1 MLEKIVE
8 WVGGLIIVLVKA
20 FLGPVYATLD
30 TLPVLV
36 FGGNGTEGKGTN
48 LDFLFSGDSLTKVL
62 DTGMPVMFKL
72 VAFCVLISVVITA
85 AKYSATA
92 INPNNRT
99 ALIEYAKDLMI
110 ISICLWHLDYFY
122 TLIFDINSWVI
133 VEFRDALN
141 GVSGGNFD
149 PDKGTK
155 FLQPG
160 FGGAGLTITE
170 LSLKGHE
177 NDYMFIIFGLFIEA
191 GLIVWA
197 NFYYLM
203 RAVSLYVLMLIGPL
217 MVGMWLF
224 PQKKQQTLYWI
235 REFMGAVFIQAIHA
249 ITLWLIISLI
259 GAANSPLLKL
269 MLLAMFIPIGE
280 IVKSFIGLST
290 NASGGIH
297 KAGTMM
303 GMGALASVAGL
314 VKGIRDDH
322 RSAKDKGKEKKD
334 GEQDKKE
341 DADNPKNALGANLG
355 TDIGTTSRAARM
367 LKAGQIGSSIGKAA
381 TGLAGMAAGAGL
393 GPEGMVIGTMVGS
406 KAGGITG
413 AVAGRT
419 AGAVGEGAVALGKHI
434 GSSVKK
440 GADTYSNL
448 NGESYPELTDED
460 IAQDLATKDFESWK
474 ADNSDSA
481 VASRL
486 KQAFPGASDAEIAK
500 KVAKTNSDQ
509 MSHFKNQ
516 RKQDLQNM
524 KKNATPYGNARDLV
538 NAATNAFQKG
548 YEADHKDA
556 FMSQLPENMSAEE
569 KEKKWSGHLN
579 SKVQGFRN
587 HAEQAAIKAG
597 AMPVD
602 TLASQFALGK
612 AVEGVKGETLEGGHQ
627 NMGQV
632 DSLVGASTA
641 AFKKAYDADHKA
653 GFMKQ
658 FSAGVPQQEKEAAWN
673 KHLSQEVQGFKN
685 HAQKAAEQAG
695 IVQQKDGTSYANKEA
710 FASQLSQQ
718 LQSNPNKQGNNLFDK
733 SYVNKDAF
741 ASQLA
746 LGKVGKA
753 VEGVKGET
761 LESGHQNMGQV
772 GALVGAS
779 TAAFKKAY
787 SADHKAGFIKQL
799 PANLPQ
805 QEKEAAWNKHVGHK
819 VQGFENHAQKAAEQ
833 AGIVQQKDG
842 TKFANKEAFAS
853 QLSQQLQNNPNLNAM
868 GVSSTAGI
876 QKAVNGVKTHGLTSG
891 YGSQNAKQVSNVGNL
906 VQASTESFKQG
917 YAGENREN
925 FMKNLSPA
933 MAQPQKEQA
942 WQTHLNQ
949 KGSEFKAVAQQA
961 AVQTGAMPVQAK
973 DTSGKSLH
981 AQSYINKDAF
991 ASQLTKGLQS
1001 HATLGT
1007 VSQQVSSGITSSIQG
1022 VRSHGVAAGGA
1033 FNKAVYAATQTQA
1046 SMASAGN
1053 LSVSEIQR
1061 SYADV
1066 SAGVASIAQSAGK
1079 MSIPTSA
1086 VGRMTQQSTKVGM
1099 SVMEGVKHFMPT
1111 NALEN
1116 VSKAYFNASS
1126 AVQQAGGNS
1135 VQKAISGSAAAVH
1148 TSLGGNAAERHYN
1161 VTKGLSYAAGV
1172 IGGAGAYQAAAR
1184 TVSKYN
1190 PYNKA
1195 VQTEAKEI
1203 QEIQRMVPT
1212 TTDHTGT
1219 QSVAKG
1225 AVRLVTTN
1233 NKSWI
1238 EAKDSSGMTQVVSRY
1253 GSGDSSIRSG
1263 QMVYQDLNIADG
1275 QLTQYRNGM
1284 KASPAYIQDSSGG
1297 KISINRS
1304 INTNPNQLVGNQ
1316 NPRPIQQK
1324 PVISE
1329 PPLTVSHKVDNGH
1342 FYMSDLDQGGYKNVQ
1357 MVVERDR
1364 SYMVA
1369 TTTEGTVSRISPFGK
1384 GDTRLQTNQRIERIC
1399 EVKDSSIKP
1408 KEEILV
1414 THTQDE
1420 VVRAETQLNLSEHD
1434 PQNLI
1439 PFAPNPR
1446 LAQRKRRN
1454 HEHGKYGVTSL

>member
-1 MLEKIVE
+1 MLEKIID
-8 WVGGLIIVLVKA
+8 WVGGLIIHMVK
-20 FLGPVYATLD
+20 TLLAPIYGFMD
-30 TLPVLV
+30 TIPVLV
-36 FGGNGTEGKGTN
+36 FGGDNAN
-48 LDFLFSGDSLTKVL
+48 LDFLYEKNAVTNVL
-62 DTGMPVMFKL
+62 DTGMPVMFKF
-72 VAFCVLISVVITA
+72 VAFCVLVSVVFTA

-110 ISICLWHLDYFY
+110 ISICLWHLDFFY
-122 TLIFDINSWVI
+122 NFVFDLNNWIKL
-133 VEFRDALN
+133 EFKEAIN
-141 GVSGGNFD
+141 GVNNGNFN
-149 PDKGTK
+149 PDHQIPLLKS
-155 FLQPG
+155 
-160 FGGAGLTITE
+160 GLSDYKTITE
-170 LSLKGHE
+170 LSMKGHE

-191 GLIVWA
+191 GLMIWA

-203 RAVSLYVLMLIGPL
+203 RAVTLYVLMLLGPV

-235 REFMGAVFIQAIHA
+235 REFMGAVLIQAIHA
-249 ITLWLIISLI
+249 ITLWLVITLI
-259 GAANSPLLKL
+259 GGAQNPIIKL
-269 MLLAMFIPIGE
+269 VLLAMFIPVGE

-290 NASGGIH
+290 NASAGIH
-297 KAGTMM
+297 RAGTMM

-314 VKGIRDDH
+314 VKGVRDDY
-322 RSAKDKGKEKKD
+322 RNSKIKPDDKGDKEKT
-334 GEQDKKE
+334 KE
-341 DADNPKNALGANLG
+341 DADNPKDALGANLG
-355 TDIGTTSRAARM
+355 TDVGTTSRAARM
-367 LKAGQIGSSIGKAA
+367 LKAGQVGSSLGKAT

-393 GPEGMVIGTMVGS
+393 GPGAMVAGSQVGS
-406 KAGGITG
+406 ALGAAPG
-413 AVAGRT
+413 AVAGRSV
-419 AGAVGEGAVALGKHI
+419 AAVGEGAVALGKHI
-434 GSSVKK
+434 GSSIKK

-474 ADNSDSA
+474 ADNPDSA

-486 KQAFPGASDAEIAK
+486 KQAFPSASDAEIAK

-509 MSHFKNQ
+509 MSRFSNQ

-569 KEKKWSGHLN
+569 KEKHWNDHLN
-579 SKVQGFRN
+579 TKVQGFRN
-587 HAEQAAIKAG
+587 HAEQAATKAG

-602 TLASQFALGK
+602 A
-612 AVEGVKGETLEGGHQ
+612 
-627 NMGQV
+627 
-632 DSLVGASTA
+632 
-641 AFKKAYDADHKA
+641 
-653 GFMKQ
+653 
-658 FSAGVPQQEKEAAWN
+658 
-673 KHLSQEVQGFKN
+673 
-685 HAQKAAEQAG
+685 
-695 IVQQKDGTSYANKEA
+695 KD
-710 FASQLSQQ
+710 
-718 LQSNPNKQGNNLFDK
+718 KQGNNLFDK

-741 ASQLA
+741 ASRLA

-753 VEGVKGET
+753 VEDVKGET

-772 GALVGAS
+772 GSLVGAS

-787 SADHKAGFIKQL
+787 SADHKAGFMKQF
-799 PANLPQ
+799 PADMPQ
-805 QEKEAAWNKHVGHK
+805 QEKEAAWNKHLDQK
-819 VQGFENHAQKAAEQ
+819 VQGFKNYAQQAAES

-842 TKFANKEAFAS
+842 TNYANKEAFAS
-853 QLSQQLQNNPNLNAM
+853 HLSQQLQKNPDLNAM
-868 GVSSTAGI
+868 GVSSVAGI

-891 YGSQNAKQVSNVGNL
+891 TGSQQAKQVSNVGNL

-917 YAGENREN
+917 YAAEQQAS
-925 FMKNLSPA
+925 FMKQLSPT
-933 MAQPQKEQA
+933 MSQPQKEQA
-942 WQTHLNQ
+942 WQSHLNE
-949 KGSEFKAVAQQA
+949 KGNEFKAVAQQA
-961 AVQTGAMPVQAK
+961 AVQAGAMPVQAK

-981 AQSYINKDAF
+981 NQSYINKDDF
-991 ASQLTKGLQS
+991 TSQLTKGLQN
-1001 HATLGT
+1001 HASLGT
-1007 VSQQVSSGITSSIQG
+1007 VSQQVGSGITSAVQG
-1022 VRSHGVAAGGA
+1022 VRSHGVATGGA
-1033 FNKAVYAATQTQA
+1033 INKAVYAATQTQA

-1053 LSVSEIQR
+1053 LSVAEIER
-1061 SYADV
+1061 SYADA
-1066 SAGVASIAQSAGK
+1066 STSVANIAQSAGK

-1086 VGRMTQQSTKVGM
+1086 VGRMTQQSTKIGM
-1099 SVMEGVKHFMPT
+1099 SVMEGTKHLLPT
-1111 NALEN
+1111 NAIEN

-1126 AVQQAGGNS
+1126 AVQQAGGNA
-1135 VQKAISGSAAAVH
+1135 VQRVISGTTAAVN

-1172 IGGAGAYQAAAR
+1172 IGGAGAYQATSR
-1184 TVSKYN
+1184 MVSKYN

-1304 INTNPNQLVGNQ
+1304 INVNPNQLVGNQ
-1316 NPRPIQQK
+1316 NPRPLQQK
-1324 PVISE
+1324 PAVSE
-1329 PPLTVSHKVDNGH
+1329 PPLTVNHKVDNGN

-1369 TTTEGTVSRISPFGK
+1369 TTTDGTVSRISPFGK
-1384 GDTRLQTNQRIERIC
+1384 GDTRLQTNQRIERNC

-1408 KEEILV
+1408 REEILV

-1420 VVRAETQLNLSEHD
+1420 TVRAETHLNLSEHD

>member
-30 TLPVLV
+30 PLPVLV

-133 VEFRDALN
+133 VEFRDAIN

-203 RAVSLYVLMLIGPL
+203 RAVSLYVLMLMGPL

-259 GAANSPLLKL
+259 GEANSPLLKL

-314 VKGIRDDH
+314 VKGVRDDY
-322 RSAKDKGKEKKD
+322 RNSKAKPNDKGNKE
-334 GEQDKKE
+334 ETKE

-393 GPEGMVIGTMVGS
+393 GPEGMAIGTMVGS

-440 GADTYSNL
+440 GTDTYNGL
-448 NGESYPELTDED
+448 NSESYPELTDED

-548 YEADHKDA
+548 YEADHKDT
-556 FMSQLPENMSAEE
+556 FMSQLPEGMTAEE
-569 KEKKWSGHLN
+569 KEQKWSDHLD

-587 HAEQAAIKAG
+587 HAEQAATKAG

-602 TLASQFALGK
+602 A
-612 AVEGVKGETLEGGHQ
+612 
-627 NMGQV
+627 
-632 DSLVGASTA
+632 
-641 AFKKAYDADHKA
+641 
-653 GFMKQ
+653 
-658 FSAGVPQQEKEAAWN
+658 
-673 KHLSQEVQGFKN
+673 
-685 HAQKAAEQAG
+685 
-695 IVQQKDGTSYANKEA
+695 KD
-710 FASQLSQQ
+710 
-718 LQSNPNKQGNNLFDK
+718 KQGNNLFDK

-753 VEGVKGET
+753 VEDVKGET

-787 SADHKAGFIKQL
+787 TADHKAGFMKQL
-799 PANLPQ
+799 PADLPQ

-819 VQGFENHAQKAAEQ
+819 VQGFENHAQRAAEQ

-853 QLSQQLQNNPNLNAM
+853 HLSQQLQNNPNLNAM

-917 YAGENREN
+917 YAGENRAN
-925 FMKNLSPA
+925 FMKNLSPT

-949 KGSEFKAVAQQA
+949 KGNEFKAVAQQA

-1033 FNKAVYAATQTQA
+1033 INKAVYAATQTQV
-1046 SMASAGN
+1046 SMAQAGN
-1053 LSVSEIQR
+1053 LSVREIER
-1061 SYADV
+1061 SYADA

-1086 VGRMTQQSTKVGM
+1086 VGRMTQQSTKIGM

-1454 HEHGKYGVTSL
+1454 DEHGKYGVTSL

>member
-8 WVGGLIIVLVKA
+8 WVGGLIIAIVKA
-20 FLGPVYATLD
+20 FLSPVYATLD
-30 TLPVLV
+30 PLPVLV
-36 FGGNGTEGKGTN
+36 FGGEGTEGKGTN
-48 LDFLFSGDSLTKVL
+48 LDFLFSGNSLTKVL

-72 VAFCVLISVVITA
+72 VAFCVLVSVVITA

-110 ISICLWHLDYFY
+110 ISIFLWHLDYFY
-122 TLIFDINSWVI
+122 TLIFEINSWI
-133 VEFRDALN
+133 IIEFRDAVN
-141 GVSGGNFD
+141 VASGGDFD

-170 LSLKGHE
+170 LGLKGHE

-235 REFMGAVFIQAIHA
+235 REFIGAVFIQAIHA

-259 GAANSPLLKL
+259 GAANSPLIKL
-269 MLLAMFIPIGE
+269 ILLTMFIPIGE

-297 KAGTMM
+297 RAGTMM

-314 VKGIRDDH
+314 VKGVRDDY
-322 RSAKDKGKEKKD
+322 RNSKAKPDDKGDKEKT
-334 GEQDKKE
+334 KE
-341 DADNPKNALGANLG
+341 DADNPKDALGANLG
-355 TDIGTTSRAARM
+355 TDVGTTSRAARM

-393 GPEGMVIGTMVGS
+393 GPGAMVVGS
-406 KAGGITG
+406 ALGSAPG
-413 AVAGRT
+413 AVAGRSV
-419 AGAVGEGAVALGKHI
+419 AAVGEGAVALGKHI

-460 IAQDLATKDFESWK
+460 IAQDLATKDFENWK
-474 ADNSDSA
+474 ADNPDSA

-509 MSHFKNQ
+509 MSRFSNQ

-524 KKNATPYGNARDLV
+524 KKAATPYGNARDLV

-548 YEADHKDA
+548 YEADHKDT
-556 FMSQLPENMSAEE
+556 FMNQLPENMSAEE
-569 KEKKWSGHLN
+569 KEKHWNDHLN
-579 SKVQGFRN
+579 TKVQGFRN
-587 HAEQAAIKAG
+587 HAEQAATKAG

-602 TLASQFALGK
+602 A
-612 AVEGVKGETLEGGHQ
+612 
-627 NMGQV
+627 
-632 DSLVGASTA
+632 
-641 AFKKAYDADHKA
+641 
-653 GFMKQ
+653 
-658 FSAGVPQQEKEAAWN
+658 
-673 KHLSQEVQGFKN
+673 
-685 HAQKAAEQAG
+685 
-695 IVQQKDGTSYANKEA
+695 KD
-710 FASQLSQQ
+710 
-718 LQSNPNKQGNNLFDK
+718 KQGNNLFDK

-741 ASQLA
+741 ASRLA

-753 VEGVKGET
+753 VEDVKGET

-772 GALVGAS
+772 GSLVGAS
-779 TAAFKKAY
+779 TATFKKAY
-787 SADHKAGFIKQL
+787 SADHKAGFMKQF
-799 PANLPQ
+799 PAEMPQ
-805 QEKEAAWNKHVGHK
+805 QEKEAAWNKHLDQK
-819 VQGFENHAQKAAEQ
+819 VQGFQNYAQKAAES
-833 AGIVQQKDG
+833 AGIVERKDG
-842 TKFANKEAFAS
+842 TNYANKEAFAS
-853 QLSQQLQNNPNLNAM
+853 HLSQQLQKNPGLNAM
-868 GVSSTAGI
+868 GVSSAAGI

-891 YGSQNAKQVSNVGNL
+891 TRSQQAKQVSNVGNL

-917 YAGENREN
+917 YAAEQQAS
-925 FMKNLSPA
+925 FMKKLSPT
-933 MAQPQKEQA
+933 MSQPQREQA
-942 WQTHLNQ
+942 WQSHLNE
-949 KGSEFKAVAQQA
+949 KGNEFKAVAQQA
-961 AVQTGAMPVQAK
+961 AVQAGAMPVQAK

-981 AQSYINKDAF
+981 NQSYINKDAF

-1001 HATLGT
+1001 HASLGT
-1007 VSQQVSSGITSSIQG
+1007 VSQQVGSGITSSIQG
-1022 VRSHGVAAGGA
+1022 VRSHGVATGGA
-1033 FNKAVYAATQTQA
+1033 INKAVYAATQTQA
-1046 SMASAGN
+1046 SIARAGG
-1053 LSVSEIQR
+1053 LSVAEIER
-1061 SYADV
+1061 SYADA
-1066 SAGVASIAQSAGK
+1066 STSVANIAQSAGK

-1086 VGRMTQQSTKVGM
+1086 VGRMTQQSTKLGM
-1099 SVMEGVKHFMPT
+1099 SVMEGAKHLMLADRIDT
-1111 NALEN
+1111 
-1116 VSKAYFNASS
+1116 VSNAYFSAAS
-1126 AVQQAGGNS
+1126 AVQQSGGNA
-1135 VQKAISGSAAAVH
+1135 VQRVISGTNAAVN

-1161 VTKGLSYAAGV
+1161 VTKGLSYATGV
-1172 IGGAGAYQAAAR
+1172 IGGAGAYQATAR
-1184 TVSKYN
+1184 MVSKHN
-1190 PYNKA
+1190 PYNSA
-1195 VQTEAKEI
+1195 VRTEAKEI
-1203 QEIQRMVPT
+1203 QEIQQMVPT
-1212 TTDHTGT
+1212 TTDHTGA
-1219 QSVAKG
+1219 QWVVKG

-1238 EAKDSSGMTQVVSRY
+1238 EAKDASGMTQVVSRY

-1263 QMVYQDLNIADG
+1263 QVVYQDLNISDG
-1275 QLTQYRNGM
+1275 QLTQYRNGT

-1297 KISINRS
+1297 KININRS
-1304 INTNPNQLVGNQ
+1304 INVNPNQLVGNQ
-1316 NPRPIQQK
+1316 NQRPLQQK
-1324 PVISE
+1324 PVFNE
-1329 PPLTVSHKVDNGH
+1329 PPLTVNHKVDNGH

-1369 TTTEGTVSRISPFGK
+1369 TTTDGTVSRISPFGK
-1384 GDTRLQTNQRIERIC
+1384 GDTRLQANQRIERAC

-1408 KEEILV
+1408 REETLV

-1420 VVRAETQLNLSEHD
+1420 VVRTETHLNLSEHD

-1446 LAQRKRRN
+1446 LAQRRGRN
-1454 HEHGKYGVTSL
+1454 SQNGKYGVISL

>member
-8 WVGGLIIVLVKA
+8 WVGGLIIAIVKA
-20 FLGPVYATLD
+20 FLSPVYATLD
-30 TLPVLV
+30 PLPVLV
-36 FGGNGTEGKGTN
+36 FGGEGTEGKGTN
-48 LDFLFSGDSLTKVL
+48 LDFLFSGNSLTKVL

-72 VAFCVLISVVITA
+72 VAFCVLVSVVITT

-110 ISICLWHLDYFY
+110 ISIFLWHLDYFY
-122 TLIFDINSWVI
+122 TLIFEINSWI
-133 VEFRDALN
+133 IIEFRDAVN
-141 GVSGGNFD
+141 VASGGDFD

-170 LSLKGHE
+170 LGLKGHE

-235 REFMGAVFIQAIHA
+235 REFIGAVFIQAIHA

-259 GAANSPLLKL
+259 GAANSPLIKL
-269 MLLAMFIPIGE
+269 ILLAMFIPIGE

-297 KAGTMM
+297 RAGTMM

-314 VKGIRDDH
+314 VKGVRDDY
-322 RSAKDKGKEKKD
+322 RNSKAKPDDKGDKEKT
-334 GEQDKKE
+334 KE
-341 DADNPKNALGANLG
+341 DADNPKDALGANLG
-355 TDIGTTSRAARM
+355 TDVGTTSRAARM

-381 TGLAGMAAGAGL
+381 GGLAGMTAGAGL
-393 GPEGMVIGTMVGS
+393 GPEGMAIGTFAGS
-406 KAGGITG
+406 KAGGFTG
-413 AVAGRT
+413 AVTGRS
-419 AGAVGEGAVALGKHI
+419 AAAVGEGAVALGKHI

-448 NGESYPELTDED
+448 NGKSYPELTDED
-460 IAQDLATKDFESWK
+460 IAQDLATKDFENWK
-474 ADNSDSA
+474 ADNPDSA

-509 MSHFKNQ
+509 MSRFSNQ

-524 KKNATPYGNARDLV
+524 KKAATPYGNARDLV
-538 NAATNAFQKG
+538 KAATNAFQKG
-548 YEADHKDA
+548 YEADHKDT

-569 KEKKWSGHLN
+569 KENHWNDHLN
-579 SKVQGFRN
+579 TKVQGFRN
-587 HAEQAAIKAG
+587 HAEQAATKAG

-602 TLASQFALGK
+602 A
-612 AVEGVKGETLEGGHQ
+612 
-627 NMGQV
+627 
-632 DSLVGASTA
+632 
-641 AFKKAYDADHKA
+641 
-653 GFMKQ
+653 
-658 FSAGVPQQEKEAAWN
+658 
-673 KHLSQEVQGFKN
+673 
-685 HAQKAAEQAG
+685 
-695 IVQQKDGTSYANKEA
+695 KD
-710 FASQLSQQ
+710 
-718 LQSNPNKQGNNLFDK
+718 KQGNNLFDK

-741 ASQLA
+741 ASRLA

-753 VEGVKGET
+753 VEDVKGET

-787 SADHKAGFIKQL
+787 SADHKAGFMKQF
-799 PANLPQ
+799 PADMPQ
-805 QEKEAAWNKHVGHK
+805 QEKEAVWNKHLDQK
-819 VQGFENHAQKAAEQ
+819 VQGFKNYAQQAAES

-842 TKFANKEAFAS
+842 TNYTNKEAFAS
-853 QLSQQLQNNPNLNAM
+853 HLSQQLQKDPGLNAM
-868 GVSSTAGI
+868 GISSSAGI

-891 YGSQNAKQVSNVGNL
+891 NGSQQAKQVSNVGNL

-917 YAGENREN
+917 YAAEQQAS
-925 FMKNLSPA
+925 FMKKLSPT
-933 MAQPQKEQA
+933 MSQPQKEQA
-942 WQTHLNQ
+942 WQSHLNE
-949 KGSEFKAVAQQA
+949 KGNEFKAVAQQA
-961 AVQTGAMPVQAK
+961 AVQAGAMPVQAK

-981 AQSYINKDAF
+981 NQSYINKDAF
-991 ASQLTKGLQS
+991 TSQLTKGLQS
-1001 HATLGT
+1001 HASLGK
-1007 VSQQVSSGITSSIQG
+1007 VSQQVGSGITSAIQG
-1022 VRSHGVAAGGA
+1022 VRSHGVETGGA
-1033 FNKAVYAATQTQA
+1033 INKAVYAATQTQA
-1046 SMASAGN
+1046 SIACAGGF
-1053 LSVSEIQR
+1053 SVAEIER
-1061 SYADV
+1061 SYADA
-1066 SAGVASIAQSAGK
+1066 STSVANIAQSAGK

-1086 VGRMTQQSTKVGM
+1086 VGRMTQQSTKLGM
-1099 SVMEGVKHFMPT
+1099 SVMEGAKHLMLADRIDT
-1111 NALEN
+1111 VSNAYL
-1116 VSKAYFNASS
+1116 SAAS
-1126 AVQQAGGNS
+1126 AVQQSGGNA
-1135 VQKAISGSAAAVH
+1135 VQRVISGTTAAVN

-1172 IGGAGAYQAAAR
+1172 IGGAGAYQATAR
-1184 TVSKYN
+1184 MVSKHN
-1190 PYNKA
+1190 PYNSA
-1195 VQTEAKEI
+1195 VRTEAKEI
-1203 QEIQRMVPT
+1203 QEIQQMVPT
-1212 TTDHTGT
+1212 TTDHTGA
-1219 QSVAKG
+1219 QSIVKG

-1238 EAKDSSGMTQVVSRY
+1238 EAKDASGMTQVVSRY

-1263 QMVYQDLNIADG
+1263 QVVYQDLNISDG
-1275 QLTQYRNGM
+1275 QLTQYRNGA

-1297 KISINRS
+1297 KININRS
-1304 INTNPNQLVGNQ
+1304 INVNPNQLVGNQ
-1316 NPRPIQQK
+1316 NQRPLQQK
-1324 PVISE
+1324 PVFNE
-1329 PPLTVSHKVDNGH
+1329 PPLTVNHKVDNGH

-1369 TTTEGTVSRISPFGK
+1369 TTTDGTVSRISPFGK
-1384 GDTRLQTNQRIERIC
+1384 GDTRLQANQRIERVC

-1408 KEEILV
+1408 REEILV

-1420 VVRAETQLNLSEHD
+1420 VVRTETHLNLSEHD

-1446 LAQRKRRN
+1446 LAQRRGRN
-1454 HEHGKYGVTSL
+1454 SQNGKYGVISL

>member
-8 WVGGLIIVLVKA
+8 WVGGLIIAIVKA
-20 FLGPVYATLD
+20 FLSPVYATLD
-30 TLPVLV
+30 PLPVLV
-36 FGGNGTEGKGTN
+36 FGGEGTEGKGTN
-48 LDFLFSGDSLTKVL
+48 LDFLFSGNSLTKVL

-72 VAFCVLISVVITA
+72 VAFCVLVSVVITA

-110 ISICLWHLDYFY
+110 ISIFLWHLDYFY
-122 TLIFDINSWVI
+122 TLIFEINSWI
-133 VEFRDALN
+133 IIEFRDAVN
-141 GVSGGNFD
+141 VASGGDFD

-170 LSLKGHE
+170 LGLKGHE

-235 REFMGAVFIQAIHA
+235 REFIGAVFIQAIHA

-259 GAANSPLLKL
+259 GAANSPLIKL
-269 MLLAMFIPIGE
+269 ILLTMFIPIGE

-297 KAGTMM
+297 RAGTMM
-303 GMGALASVAGL
+303 GMGALASLAGL
-314 VKGIRDDH
+314 VKGVRDDY
-322 RSAKDKGKEKKD
+322 RNSKAKPDDKGDKEKT
-334 GEQDKKE
+334 KE
-341 DADNPKNALGANLG
+341 DADNPKDALGANLG
-355 TDIGTTSRAARM
+355 TDVGTTSRAARM

-393 GPEGMVIGTMVGS
+393 GPGAMVVGS
-406 KAGGITG
+406 QVGSALGSAPG
-413 AVAGRT
+413 AVAGRSV
-419 AGAVGEGAVALGKHI
+419 AAVGEGAVALGKHI

-460 IAQDLATKDFESWK
+460 IAQDLATKDFENWK
-474 ADNSDSA
+474 ADNPDSA

-509 MSHFKNQ
+509 MSRFSNQ

-524 KKNATPYGNARDLV
+524 KKAATPYGNARDLV

-548 YEADHKDA
+548 YEADHKDT

-569 KEKKWSGHLN
+569 KEKHWNDHLN
-579 SKVQGFRN
+579 TKVQGFRN
-587 HAEQAAIKAG
+587 HAEQAATKAG

-602 TLASQFALGK
+602 A
-612 AVEGVKGETLEGGHQ
+612 
-627 NMGQV
+627 
-632 DSLVGASTA
+632 
-641 AFKKAYDADHKA
+641 
-653 GFMKQ
+653 
-658 FSAGVPQQEKEAAWN
+658 
-673 KHLSQEVQGFKN
+673 
-685 HAQKAAEQAG
+685 
-695 IVQQKDGTSYANKEA
+695 KD
-710 FASQLSQQ
+710 
-718 LQSNPNKQGNNLFDK
+718 KQGNNLFNK

-741 ASQLA
+741 ASRLA

-753 VEGVKGET
+753 VEDVKGET

-787 SADHKAGFIKQL
+787 SADHKAGFMKQF
-799 PANLPQ
+799 PADMPQ
-805 QEKEAAWNKHVGHK
+805 QEKEAAWNKHLGQK
-819 VQGFENHAQKAAEQ
+819 VQGFKDYAQKAAES

-842 TKFANKEAFAS
+842 TNYANKEAFAS
-853 QLSQQLQNNPNLNAM
+853 HLSQKLQKDPGLNAM
-868 GVSSTAGI
+868 GVSSAVGI

-891 YGSQNAKQVSNVGNL
+891 TGSQQAKQVSNVGNL

-917 YAGENREN
+917 YAAEQQAS
-925 FMKNLSPA
+925 FMKNLSPT
-933 MAQPQKEQA
+933 MSQPQKEQA
-942 WQTHLNQ
+942 WQSHLNE
-949 KGSEFKAVAQQA
+949 KGNEFKAVAQQA
-961 AVQTGAMPVQAK
+961 AVQAGAMPVQAK

-981 AQSYINKDAF
+981 NQSYINKDAF
-991 ASQLTKGLQS
+991 TSQLTKGLQS
-1001 HATLGT
+1001 HASLGT
-1007 VSQQVSSGITSSIQG
+1007 VSQQVGSGITSAIQG
-1022 VRSHGVAAGGA
+1022 VRSHGVATGGA
-1033 FNKAVYAATQTQA
+1033 INKAVYAATQTQA
-1046 SMASAGN
+1046 IIARAGD
-1053 LSVSEIQR
+1053 LSVAEIER
-1061 SYADV
+1061 SYAD
-1066 SAGVASIAQSAGK
+1066 ASTSIANIAQSAGK

-1086 VGRMTQQSTKVGM
+1086 VGRMTQQSKMIGVSM
-1099 SVMEGVKHFMPT
+1099 MEGTKHLVHT
-1111 NALEN
+1111 KGLQN

-1126 AVQQAGGNS
+1126 SVQQAGGNTMKS
-1135 VQKAISGSAAAVH
+1135 VMSGTAAAVH

-1172 IGGAGAYQAAAR
+1172 IGGAGAYQATAR
-1184 TVSKYN
+1184 MVSKHN

-1203 QEIQRMVPT
+1203 QEIQRMVPA
-1212 TTDHTGT
+1212 TTDATGK
-1219 QSVAKG
+1219 QAVVQG

-1238 EAKDSSGMTQVVSRY
+1238 EAKDSSGVTQVVSRY
-1253 GSGDSSIRSG
+1253 ASGDSSIRSG
-1263 QMVYQDLNIADG
+1263 QVVYQDLNISDG

-1284 KASPAYIQDSSGG
+1284 KATPAYIQDSSGG

-1304 INTNPNQLVGNQ
+1304 ININPNQLVGNQ
-1316 NPRPIQQK
+1316 NQRPLQKK
-1324 PVISE
+1324 PVFNK
-1329 PPLTVSHKVDNGH
+1329 PPLTENHKVDNGH

-1369 TTTEGTVSRISPFGK
+1369 TTTDGTVSRISPFGK
-1384 GDTRLQTNQRIERIC
+1384 GDTRLQANQRIERAC

-1408 KEEILV
+1408 REETLV

-1420 VVRAETQLNLSEHD
+1420 VVRTETHLNLSEHD

-1446 LAQRKRRN
+1446 LAQRRGRN
-1454 HEHGKYGVTSL
+1454 SQNGKYGVISL

>member
-1 MLEKIVE
+1 MLEKIIG
-8 WVGGLIIVLVKA
+8 WVGGLIVSMVKT
-20 FLGPVYATLD
+20 FLSPIYMLID
-30 TLPVLV
+30 SIPDLI
-36 FGGNGTEGKGTN
+36 FGGDSTKLGYLYADGTAGDVLN
-48 LDFLFSGDSLTKVL
+48 SGL
-62 DTGMPVMFKL
+62 PVMFKFAAFL
-72 VAFCVLISVVITA
+72 VLVSVVFA
-85 AKYSATA
+85 GAKYSSVA
-92 INPNNRT
+92 INPTNRT
-99 ALIEYAKDLMI
+99 YMIEYMKDLMI
-110 ISICLWHLDYFY
+110 VSICIWHLDFFY
-122 TLIFDINSWVI
+122 NFIFDINSWI
-133 VEFRDALN
+133 TSEFKRAIGETNYNVFKPGQTIANLSMDN
-141 GVSGGNFD
+141 N
-149 PDKGTK
+149 KGDYL
-155 FLQPG
+155 FQIFAMLIEVG
-160 FGGAGLTITE
+160 
-170 LSLKGHE
+170 LSL
-177 NDYMFIIFGLFIEA
+177 
-191 GLIVWA
+191 WA
-197 NFYYLM
+197 NFFYLM
-203 RAVSLYVLMLIGPL
+203 RAVSLYILMLMGPI

-235 REFMGAVFIQAIHA
+235 REFIGTVLIQGIHA
-249 ITLWLIISLI
+249 ITIWLVFVLVGKADNVIIKLI
-259 GAANSPLLKL
+259 LF
-269 MLLAMFIPIGE
+269 AMFIPIGE
-280 IVKSFIGLST
+280 IIKGFIGLST
-290 NASGGIH
+290 NTAGAVNR
-297 KAGTMM
+297 AGTML
-303 GMGALASVAGL
+303 GMGALASMAGI

-322 RSAKDKGKEKKD
+322 RSAKTKEKGNKE

-367 LKAGQIGSSIGKAA
+367 LKAGQIASSLGKAA
-381 TGLAGMAAGAGL
+381 GGMAGLAVGAGL
-393 GPEGMVIGTMVGS
+393 GPEGMAVGTLAGS
-406 KAGGITG
+406 KVGGVTG
-413 AVAGRT
+413 AVAGRS

-440 GADTYSNL
+440 GAETYSNL
-448 NGESYPELTDED
+448 NRESYPELTDED

-474 ADNSDSA
+474 ADNPDSA

-516 RKQDLQNM
+516 RKQDLQSM
-524 KKNATPYGNARDLV
+524 QKNATPYGNARDLV

-548 YEADHKDA
+548 YEADHKDT
-556 FMSQLPENMSAEE
+556 FMSQLPESMPAEE
-569 KEKKWSGHLN
+569 KEKKWNDHLN

-587 HAEQAAIKAG
+587 HAEQAATKAG

-602 TLASQFALGK
+602 A
-612 AVEGVKGETLEGGHQ
+612 
-627 NMGQV
+627 
-632 DSLVGASTA
+632 
-641 AFKKAYDADHKA
+641 
-653 GFMKQ
+653 
-658 FSAGVPQQEKEAAWN
+658 
-673 KHLSQEVQGFKN
+673 
-685 HAQKAAEQAG
+685 
-695 IVQQKDGTSYANKEA
+695 KD
-710 FASQLSQQ
+710 
-718 LQSNPNKQGNNLFDK
+718 KQGNNLFDK

-787 SADHKAGFIKQL
+787 SADHKAGFMKQF
-799 PANLPQ
+799 PADVPQ
-805 QEKEAAWNKHVGHK
+805 QEKEAAWNKHLDQK
-819 VQGFENHAQKAAEQ
+819 VQGFKSHAQKAAES

-842 TKFANKEAFAS
+842 TNYANKEAFAS
-853 QLSQQLQNNPNLNAM
+853 HLSQQLQKNPNLNAM

-891 YGSQNAKQVSNVGNL
+891 YGSQKAKQVSNVGNL

-917 YAGENREN
+917 YTAEQQAT
-925 FMKNLSPA
+925 FMKNLSPT
-933 MAQPQKEQA
+933 MSQPQKEQA

-949 KGSEFKAVAQQA
+949 KGNEFKAVAQQA
-961 AVQTGAMPVQAK
+961 AVQAGAMPVQAK

-1033 FNKAVYAATQTQA
+1033 INKAVYAATQTQA
-1046 SMASAGN
+1046 SMAQAGN
-1053 LSVSEIQR
+1053 LSVREIER
-1061 SYADV
+1061 SYTDA
-1066 SAGVASIAQSAGK
+1066 SASVASISQSAGK

-1086 VGRMTQQSTKVGM
+1086 VGRMTQQSKMIGM
-1099 SVMEGVKHFMPT
+1099 SVMEGAKHLMPT
-1111 NALEN
+1111 NGLEN

-1126 AVQQAGGNS
+1126 AVQQAGGNT
-1135 VQKAISGSAAAVH
+1135 VQKVISGTAAAVH

-1161 VTKGLSYAAGV
+1161 VTKGLSYVAGV
-1172 IGGAGAYQAAAR
+1172 IGGAGAYQATAR

-1190 PYNKA
+1190 PYNIA

-1263 QMVYQDLNIADG
+1263 QVVYQDLNIADG

-1304 INTNPNQLVGNQ
+1304 INVNPNQLVGNQ
-1316 NPRPIQQK
+1316 NPRPLQQK

-1329 PPLTVSHKVDNGH
+1329 PPLTVNHKVDNGH

-1369 TTTEGTVSRISPFGK
+1369 TTTDGAVSRISPFGK
-1384 GDTRLQTNQRIERIC
+1384 GDTRLQANQRIERNC

-1420 VVRAETQLNLSEHD
+1420 VVRAETHLNLSEHD

>member
-8 WVGGLIIVLVKA
+8 WVGGLIIAIVKA
-20 FLGPVYATLD
+20 FLSPVYATLD
-30 TLPVLV
+30 PLPVLV
-36 FGGNGTEGKGTN
+36 FGGEGTEGKGTN
-48 LDFLFSGDSLTKVL
+48 LDFLFSGNSLTKVL

-72 VAFCVLISVVITA
+72 VAFCVLVSVVITA

-110 ISICLWHLDYFY
+110 ISIFLWHLDYFY
-122 TLIFDINSWVI
+122 TLIFEINSWI
-133 VEFRDALN
+133 IIEFRDAVN
-141 GVSGGNFD
+141 VASGGDFD

-170 LSLKGHE
+170 LGLKGHE

-235 REFMGAVFIQAIHA
+235 REFIGAVFIQAIHA

-259 GAANSPLLKL
+259 GAANSPLIKL
-269 MLLAMFIPIGE
+269 ILLTMFIPIGE

-297 KAGTMM
+297 RAGTMM

-314 VKGIRDDH
+314 VKGVRDDY
-322 RSAKDKGKEKKD
+322 RNSKAKPDDKGDKEKT
-334 GEQDKKE
+334 KE
-341 DADNPKNALGANLG
+341 DADNPKDALGANLG
-355 TDIGTTSRAARM
+355 TDVGTTSRAARM

-393 GPEGMVIGTMVGS
+393 GPGAMVVGS
-406 KAGGITG
+406 QVGSALGSAPG
-413 AVAGRT
+413 AVAGRSV
-419 AGAVGEGAVALGKHI
+419 AAVGEGAVALGKHI

-460 IAQDLATKDFESWK
+460 IAQDLATKDFENWK
-474 ADNSDSA
+474 ADNPDSA

-509 MSHFKNQ
+509 MSRFSNQ

-524 KKNATPYGNARDLV
+524 KKAATPYGNARDLV

-548 YEADHKDA
+548 YEADHKDT

-569 KEKKWSGHLN
+569 KEKHWNDHLN
-579 SKVQGFRN
+579 TKVQGFRN
-587 HAEQAAIKAG
+587 HAEQAATKAG

-602 TLASQFALGK
+602 A
-612 AVEGVKGETLEGGHQ
+612 
-627 NMGQV
+627 
-632 DSLVGASTA
+632 
-641 AFKKAYDADHKA
+641 
-653 GFMKQ
+653 
-658 FSAGVPQQEKEAAWN
+658 
-673 KHLSQEVQGFKN
+673 
-685 HAQKAAEQAG
+685 
-695 IVQQKDGTSYANKEA
+695 KD
-710 FASQLSQQ
+710 
-718 LQSNPNKQGNNLFDK
+718 KQGNNLFNK

-741 ASQLA
+741 ASRLA

-753 VEGVKGET
+753 VEDVKGET

-787 SADHKAGFIKQL
+787 SADHKAGFMKQF
-799 PANLPQ
+799 PADMPQ
-805 QEKEAAWNKHVGHK
+805 QEKEAAWNKHLDQK
-819 VQGFENHAQKAAEQ
+819 VQGFKNYAQKAAES

-842 TKFANKEAFAS
+842 TNYANKEAFAS
-853 QLSQQLQNNPNLNAM
+853 HLSQQLQKNPGLNAM
-868 GVSSTAGI
+868 GVSSAAGI

-891 YGSQNAKQVSNVGNL
+891 TGSQQAKQVSNVGNL

-917 YAGENREN
+917 YAAEQQAS
-925 FMKNLSPA
+925 FMKNLSPT
-933 MAQPQKEQA
+933 MSQPQKEQA
-942 WQTHLNQ
+942 WQSHLNE
-949 KGSEFKAVAQQA
+949 KGNEFKAVAQQA
-961 AVQTGAMPVQAK
+961 AVQAEAMPVQAK

-981 AQSYINKDAF
+981 NQSYINKDAF
-991 ASQLTKGLQS
+991 TSQLTKGLQG
-1001 HATLGT
+1001 HASLGT
-1007 VSQQVSSGITSSIQG
+1007 VSQQVGSGITSAIQG
-1022 VRSHGVAAGGA
+1022 VRSHGVATGGA
-1033 FNKAVYAATQTQA
+1033 INKAVYAATQTQA
-1046 SMASAGN
+1046 SIARAGD
-1053 LSVSEIQR
+1053 LSVAEIER
-1061 SYADV
+1061 SYAD
-1066 SAGVASIAQSAGK
+1066 ASTSIANIAQSAGK

-1086 VGRMTQQSTKVGM
+1086 VGRMTQQSTKLGM
-1099 SVMEGVKHFMPT
+1099 SVMEGAKHLMLADRIDT
-1111 NALEN
+1111 
-1116 VSKAYFNASS
+1116 VSNAYFSAAS
-1126 AVQQAGGNS
+1126 AVQQSGGNA
-1135 VQKAISGSAAAVH
+1135 VQRVISGTNAAVN

-1172 IGGAGAYQAAAR
+1172 IGGAGAYQATAR
-1184 TVSKYN
+1184 MVSKHN

-1203 QEIQRMVPT
+1203 QEIQRMVPA
-1212 TTDHTGT
+1212 TTDAIGK
-1219 QSVAKG
+1219 QAVVQG

-1238 EAKDSSGMTQVVSRY
+1238 EAKDSSGVTQVVSRY
-1253 GSGDSSIRSG
+1253 ASGDSSIRSG
-1263 QMVYQDLNIADG
+1263 QVVYQDLNISDG

-1284 KASPAYIQDSSGG
+1284 KATPAYIQDSSGG

-1304 INTNPNQLVGNQ
+1304 ININPNQLVGNQ
-1316 NPRPIQQK
+1316 NQRPLQKK
-1324 PVISE
+1324 PVFNK
-1329 PPLTVSHKVDNGH
+1329 PPLTVNHKVDNGH

-1369 TTTEGTVSRISPFGK
+1369 TTTDGTVSRISPFGK
-1384 GDTRLQTNQRIERIC
+1384 G
-1399 EVKDSSIKP
+1399 
-1408 KEEILV
+1408 
-1414 THTQDE
+1414 
-1420 VVRAETQLNLSEHD
+1420 
-1434 PQNLI
+1434 
-1439 PFAPNPR
+1439 
-1446 LAQRKRRN
+1446 
-1454 HEHGKYGVTSL
+1454 

>member
-8 WVGGLIIVLVKA
+8 WVGGLIIAIVKA
-20 FLGPVYATLD
+20 FLSPVYATLD
-30 TLPVLV
+30 PLPVLV
-36 FGGNGTEGKGTN
+36 FGGEGTEGKGTN
-48 LDFLFSGDSLTKVL
+48 LDFLFSGNSLTKVL

-72 VAFCVLISVVITA
+72 VAFCVLVSVVITA

-110 ISICLWHLDYFY
+110 ISIFLWHLDYFY
-122 TLIFDINSWVI
+122 TLIFEINSWI
-133 VEFRDALN
+133 IIEFRDAVN
-141 GVSGGNFD
+141 VASGGDFD
-149 PDKGTK
+149 PNKGTK

-170 LSLKGHE
+170 LGLKGHE

-235 REFMGAVFIQAIHA
+235 REFIGAVFIQAIHA

-259 GAANSPLLKL
+259 GAANSPLIKL
-269 MLLAMFIPIGE
+269 ILLAMFIPIGE

-297 KAGTMM
+297 RAGTMM

-314 VKGIRDDH
+314 VKGVRDDY
-322 RSAKDKGKEKKD
+322 RNSKAKPDDKGDKEKT
-334 GEQDKKE
+334 KE
-341 DADNPKNALGANLG
+341 DADNPKDALGANLG
-355 TDIGTTSRAARM
+355 TDVGTTSRAARM

-381 TGLAGMAAGAGL
+381 GGLAGMTAGAGL
-393 GPEGMVIGTMVGS
+393 GPEGMAIGTFAGS
-406 KAGGITG
+406 KAGGFTG
-413 AVAGRT
+413 AVTGRS
-419 AGAVGEGAVALGKHI
+419 AAAVSEGAVALGKHI

-440 GADTYSNL
+440 GADTYSDL
-448 NGESYPELTDED
+448 NDKSYPELTDED
-460 IAQDLATKDFESWK
+460 IAQDLATKDFENWK
-474 ADNSDSA
+474 ADNPDSA

-486 KQAFPGASDAEIAK
+486 KQAFPSASDAEIAK
-500 KVAKTNSDQ
+500 KVAKTNNNQ
-509 MSHFKNQ
+509 MSRFSNQ

-524 KKNATPYGNARDLV
+524 KKTATPYGNARELV

-548 YEADHKDA
+548 YEADHKDT
-556 FMSQLPENMSAEE
+556 FMGQLPENMSAEE
-569 KEKKWSGHLN
+569 KEKHWNDHLN
-579 SKVQGFRN
+579 TKVQGFRN
-587 HAEQAAIKAG
+587 HAEQAATKAG

-602 TLASQFALGK
+602 A
-612 AVEGVKGETLEGGHQ
+612 
-627 NMGQV
+627 
-632 DSLVGASTA
+632 
-641 AFKKAYDADHKA
+641 
-653 GFMKQ
+653 
-658 FSAGVPQQEKEAAWN
+658 
-673 KHLSQEVQGFKN
+673 
-685 HAQKAAEQAG
+685 
-695 IVQQKDGTSYANKEA
+695 KD
-710 FASQLSQQ
+710 
-718 LQSNPNKQGNNLFDK
+718 KQGNNLFDK

-741 ASQLA
+741 ASRLA

-753 VEGVKGET
+753 VEDVKGET

-787 SADHKAGFIKQL
+787 SADHKAGFMKQF
-799 PANLPQ
+799 PADMPQ
-805 QEKEAAWNKHVGHK
+805 QEKEAAWNKHLGQK
-819 VQGFENHAQKAAEQ
+819 VQGFQNHAQQAAES

-842 TKFANKEAFAS
+842 TNYANKEAFAS
-853 QLSQQLQNNPNLNAM
+853 HLSQQLQKDPGLNAM
-868 GVSSTAGI
+868 GISSAAGI

-891 YGSQNAKQVSNVGNL
+891 NGSQQAKQVSNVGNL

-917 YAGENREN
+917 YAAEQQAS
-925 FMKNLSPA
+925 FMKKLSPT
-933 MAQPQKEQA
+933 MSQPQKEQA
-942 WQTHLNQ
+942 WQSHLNE
-949 KGSEFKAVAQQA
+949 KGNEFKAVAQQA
-961 AVQTGAMPVQAK
+961 AVQAGAMPVQAK

-981 AQSYINKDAF
+981 NQSYINKDAF

-1001 HATLGT
+1001 HPSLGT
-1007 VSQQVSSGITSSIQG
+1007 VSQQVGSGITSAIQG
-1022 VRSHGVAAGGA
+1022 VRSHDVATGGA
-1033 FNKAVYAATQTQA
+1033 INKAVYAATQTQA
-1046 SMASAGN
+1046 SIARAGD
-1053 LSVSEIQR
+1053 LSVAEIER
-1061 SYADV
+1061 SYADA
-1066 SAGVASIAQSAGK
+1066 STSVANIAQSAGK

-1086 VGRMTQQSTKVGM
+1086 VGRMTQQSTKLGM
-1099 SVMEGVKHFMPT
+1099 SVMEGAKQLMLADSIDTVS
-1111 NALEN
+1111 NAYY
-1116 VSKAYFNASS
+1116 SAAS
-1126 AVQQAGGNS
+1126 AVQQSGGNA
-1135 VQKAISGSAAAVH
+1135 VQRVISGTNAAVN

-1161 VTKGLSYAAGV
+1161 VTKGLSYAVGV
-1172 IGGAGAYQAAAR
+1172 IGGAGAYQATAR
-1184 TVSKYN
+1184 MVSKHN
-1190 PYNKA
+1190 PYNNA

-1212 TTDHTGT
+1212 TTDATGK
-1219 QSVAKG
+1219 QSVVQG

-1238 EAKDSSGMTQVVSRY
+1238 EAKDSSGVTQVVSRY
-1253 GSGDSSIRSG
+1253 ASGDSSIRSG
-1263 QMVYQDLNIADG
+1263 QVVYQDLNISDG

-1284 KASPAYIQDSSGG
+1284 KATPAYVQDSSGG

-1304 INTNPNQLVGNQ
+1304 INVNPNQLVGNQ
-1316 NPRPIQQK
+1316 NQRSLHQK
-1324 PVISE
+1324 SVFNE
-1329 PPLTVSHKVDNGH
+1329 PPLTVNHKVDNGH

-1369 TTTEGTVSRISPFGK
+1369 TTTDGTLSRISPFGK
-1384 GDTRLQTNQRIERIC
+1384 GDTRLQANQRIERAC

-1408 KEEILV
+1408 REEILV
-1414 THTQDE
+1414 THTQDK
-1420 VVRAETQLNLSEHD
+1420 VVRTETHLNLSEHD

-1446 LAQRKRRN
+1446 LAQRRGRN
-1454 HEHGKYGVTSL
+1454 SQNGKYGVISL

>member
-30 TLPVLV
+30 PLPVLV

-62 DTGMPVMFKL
+62 DTGMPVMFKF
-72 VAFCVLISVVITA
+72 VAFCVLISVVVTA

-133 VEFRDALN
+133 VEFRDAIN

-203 RAVSLYVLMLIGPL
+203 RAVSLYVLMLMGPL

-314 VKGIRDDH
+314 VKGVRDDY
-322 RSAKDKGKEKKD
+322 RNSKAKPNDKGNKE
-334 GEQDKKE
+334 ETKE

-393 GPEGMVIGTMVGS
+393 GPEGMAIGTIVGS

-419 AGAVGEGAVALGKHI
+419 AATVGEGAVALGKHI

-474 ADNSDSA
+474 ADNPDSA

-516 RKQDLQNM
+516 RNQDLQSM
-524 KKNATPYGNARDLV
+524 KKNATPYGNAKDLV

-548 YEADHKDA
+548 YEADHKDT
-556 FMSQLPENMSAEE
+556 FMSQLPESMPAEE
-569 KEKKWSGHLN
+569 KEQKWSDHLD

-587 HAEQAAIKAG
+587 HAEQAATKAG

-602 TLASQFALGK
+602 A
-612 AVEGVKGETLEGGHQ
+612 
-627 NMGQV
+627 
-632 DSLVGASTA
+632 
-641 AFKKAYDADHKA
+641 
-653 GFMKQ
+653 
-658 FSAGVPQQEKEAAWN
+658 
-673 KHLSQEVQGFKN
+673 
-685 HAQKAAEQAG
+685 
-695 IVQQKDGTSYANKEA
+695 KD
-710 FASQLSQQ
+710 
-718 LQSNPNKQGNNLFDK
+718 KQGNNLFDK

-753 VEGVKGET
+753 VEDVKGET

-787 SADHKAGFIKQL
+787 TADHKAGFMKQL
-799 PANLPQ
+799 PADLPQ

-819 VQGFENHAQKAAEQ
+819 VQGFENHAQRAAEQ

-842 TKFANKEAFAS
+842 TSYANKKAFAS
-853 QLSQQLQNNPNLNAM
+853 HLSQQLQNNPNLNAM

-891 YGSQNAKQVSNVGNL
+891 YGSQNEKQVSNVGNL

-917 YAGENREN
+917 YAAEQQAT
-925 FMKNLSPA
+925 FMKNLSPT
-933 MAQPQKEQA
+933 MSQPQKEQA

-949 KGSEFKAVAQQA
+949 KGNEFKAVAQQA

-1033 FNKAVYAATQTQA
+1033 INKAVYAATQTQA

-1053 LSVSEIQR
+1053 LSVAEIQR
-1061 SYADV
+1061 SYADA

-1086 VGRMTQQSTKVGM
+1086 VGRMTQQSTKIGM

-1116 VSKAYFNASS
+1116 VSKAYFNASD
-1126 AVQQAGGNS
+1126 AVQQAGGNA

-1304 INTNPNQLVGNQ
+1304 INANPNQLVGNQ

-1454 HEHGKYGVTSL
+1454 DEHGKYGVTSL

>member
-1 MLEKIVE
+1 MLDKIIG
-8 WVGGLIIVLVKA
+8 WVGGLIVSMVKTFLSPIYLLIDSIPDLIFGGDSTKLA
-20 FLGPVYATLD
+20 FLFKEGTAGD
-30 TLPVLV
+30 VL
-36 FGGNGTEGKGTN
+36 N
-48 LDFLFSGDSLTKVL
+48 SGL
-62 DTGMPVMFKL
+62 PVMFKFAAFL
-72 VAFCVLISVVITA
+72 VLVSVVFA
-85 AKYSATA
+85 GAKYSAAA
-92 INPNNRT
+92 INPTNRT
-99 ALIEYAKDLMI
+99 YIIEYTKDLLI
-110 ISICLWHLDYFY
+110 VSICIWHLDFFY
-122 TLIFDINSWVI
+122 NFVFDINSWVTS
-133 VEFRDALN
+133 EFKRAIGEHSLDI
-141 GVSGGNFD
+141 F
-149 PDKGTK
+149 K
-155 FLQPG
+155 PG
-160 FGGAGLTITE
+160 QTIAE
-170 LSLKGHE
+170 LSMDK
-177 NDYMFIIFGLFIEA
+177 NKDDYLFRIFAMLIEVGLS
-191 GLIVWA
+191 LWA
-197 NFYYLM
+197 NFFYLM
-203 RAVSLYVLMLIGPL
+203 RAVSLYILMLMGPI

-235 REFMGAVFIQAIHA
+235 REFVGTVLIQGIHA
-249 ITLWLIISLI
+249 ITIWLIFVLVGKSDNTIIKLI
-259 GAANSPLLKL
+259 LF
-269 MLLAMFIPIGE
+269 AMFIPIGE

-290 NASGGIH
+290 NTVGAVNR
-297 KAGTMM
+297 AGTML
-303 GMGALASVAGL
+303 GMGALASMAGI

-322 RSAKDKGKEKKD
+322 RSNNEKTGGSKD

-341 DADNPKNALGANLG
+341 DADNLKNALGANLG
-355 TDIGTTSRAARM
+355 TDVGTTSRAARM

-381 TGLAGMAAGAGL
+381 GGFAGMATGAGF
-393 GPEGMVIGTMVGS
+393 GPEGMAIGTLAGS
-406 KAGGITG
+406 KAGGFTG
-413 AVAGRT
+413 AVAGRSAAT
-419 AGAVGEGAVALGKHI
+419 VGEGAVALGKHI

-440 GADTYSNL
+440 GTDTYNGL
-448 NGESYPELTDED
+448 NSESYPELTDED

-509 MSHFKNQ
+509 MSHFNNQ

-569 KEKKWSGHLN
+569 KEKKWNGHLN

-597 AMPVD
+597 AMPGD
-602 TLASQFALGK
+602 TFASQLALGK
-612 AVEGVKGETLEGGHQ
+612 TVEGVKGETLEGGHQ

-641 AFKKAYDADHKA
+641 AFKKAYAADHKA

-685 HAQKAAEQAG
+685 HAQKAAEQSG

-753 VEGVKGET
+753 VEDVKGET
-761 LESGHQNMGQV
+761 LESGHKNMGQV

-787 SADHKAGFIKQL
+787 SADHKAEFMKQF
-799 PANLPQ
+799 PADVPQ
-805 QEKEAAWNKHVGHK
+805 QEKEAAWNKHLGHK

-842 TKFANKEAFAS
+842 TSYANKEAFAS
-853 QLSQQLQNNPNLNAM
+853 QLSHQLQSNPNINAI
-868 GVSSTAGI
+868 GVSSAAGI
-876 QKAVNGVKTHGLTSG
+876 QKAVNGVKTHSLTNG
-891 YGSQNAKQVSNVGNL
+891 YGNQQSKEVSNVGNL

-917 YAGENREN
+917 YAAENKEN
-925 FMKNLSPA
+925 FMKNLSPT
-933 MAQPQKEQA
+933 MYPKQKLEA
-942 WQTHLNQ
+942 WQAHLNE
-949 KGSEFKAVAQQA
+949 KGNEFKTIAQQA
-961 AVQTGAMPVQAK
+961 AVQSGAMPVQAK
-973 DTSGKSLH
+973 DAGGKSLH
-981 AQSYINKDAF
+981 TQSYINKGAF
-991 ASQLTKGLQS
+991 ASELTKGLQN

-1007 VSQQVSSGITSSIQG
+1007 VSQQVSSGIISSIQG
-1022 VRSHGVAAGGA
+1022 VRSHGVATGGA
-1033 FNKAVYAATQTQA
+1033 INKDVYAATQTQA
-1046 SMASAGN
+1046 SLAQAGN
-1053 LSVSEIQR
+1053 LSVREIER
-1061 SYADV
+1061 SYADATA
-1066 SAGVASIAQSAGK
+1066 SVASISQSAGK
-1079 MSIPTSA
+1079 MTIPTSA
-1086 VGRMTQQSTKVGM
+1086 VGRMTQQSKMVGISM
-1099 SVMEGVKHFMPT
+1099 MEGAKHL
-1111 NALEN
+1111 AHIQGLEN
-1116 VSKAYFNASS
+1116 VSKAYFNASD
-1126 AVQQAGGNS
+1126 AVQQAGGNV
-1135 VQKAISGSAAAVH
+1135 VQRVMSGTAAAVH

-1172 IGGAGAYQAAAR
+1172 IGGAGAYQAASR

-1190 PYNKA
+1190 LYNKA

-1304 INTNPNQLVGNQ
+1304 INANPNQLVGNQ

-1324 PVISE
+1324 PVMSE
-1329 PPLTVSHKVDNGH
+1329 PPITVNHKVDNGN

-1369 TTTEGTVSRISPFGK
+1369 TTTDGTVSRISPFGK
-1384 GDTRLQTNQRIERIC
+1384 GDTRLQTNQRIERNC

-1408 KEEILV
+1408 REEILV

-1420 VVRAETQLNLSEHD
+1420 TVRAETHLNLSEYD

>member
-1 MLEKIVE
+1 
-8 WVGGLIIVLVKA
+8 
-20 FLGPVYATLD
+20 
-30 TLPVLV
+30 
-36 FGGNGTEGKGTN
+36 
-48 LDFLFSGDSLTKVL
+48 TKVL

-72 VAFCVLISVVITA
+72 VAFCVLVSVVITA

-110 ISICLWHLDYFY
+110 ISIFLWHLDYFY
-122 TLIFDINSWVI
+122 TLIFEINSWI
-133 VEFRDALN
+133 IIEFRDAVN
-141 GVSGGNFD
+141 VASGGDFD

-170 LSLKGHE
+170 LGLKGHE

-235 REFMGAVFIQAIHA
+235 REFIGAVFIQAIHA

-259 GAANSPLLKL
+259 GAANSPLIKL
-269 MLLAMFIPIGE
+269 ILLTMFIPIGE

-297 KAGTMM
+297 RAGTMM

-314 VKGIRDDH
+314 VKGVRDDY
-322 RSAKDKGKEKKD
+322 RNSKAKPDDKGDKEKT
-334 GEQDKKE
+334 KE
-341 DADNPKNALGANLG
+341 DADNPKDALGANLG
-355 TDIGTTSRAARM
+355 TDVGTTSRAARM

-393 GPEGMVIGTMVGS
+393 GPGAMVVGS
-406 KAGGITG
+406 QVGSALGSAPG
-413 AVAGRT
+413 AVAGRSV
-419 AGAVGEGAVALGKHI
+419 AAVGEGAVALGKHI

-460 IAQDLATKDFESWK
+460 IAQDLATKDFENWK
-474 ADNSDSA
+474 ADNPDSA

-509 MSHFKNQ
+509 MSRFSNQ

-524 KKNATPYGNARDLV
+524 KKAATPYGNARDLV

-548 YEADHKDA
+548 YEADHKDT

-569 KEKKWSGHLN
+569 KEKHWNDHLN
-579 SKVQGFRN
+579 TKVQGFRN
-587 HAEQAAIKAG
+587 HAEQAATKAG

-602 TLASQFALGK
+602 A
-612 AVEGVKGETLEGGHQ
+612 
-627 NMGQV
+627 
-632 DSLVGASTA
+632 
-641 AFKKAYDADHKA
+641 
-653 GFMKQ
+653 
-658 FSAGVPQQEKEAAWN
+658 
-673 KHLSQEVQGFKN
+673 
-685 HAQKAAEQAG
+685 
-695 IVQQKDGTSYANKEA
+695 KD
-710 FASQLSQQ
+710 
-718 LQSNPNKQGNNLFDK
+718 KQGNNLFNK

-741 ASQLA
+741 ASRLA

-753 VEGVKGET
+753 VEDVKGET

-787 SADHKAGFIKQL
+787 SADHKAGFMKQF
-799 PANLPQ
+799 PADMPQ
-805 QEKEAAWNKHVGHK
+805 QEKEAAWNKHLDQK
-819 VQGFENHAQKAAEQ
+819 VQGFKNYAQKAAES

-842 TKFANKEAFAS
+842 TNYANKEAFAS
-853 QLSQQLQNNPNLNAM
+853 HLSQQLQKNPGLNAM
-868 GVSSTAGI
+868 GVSSAAGI

-891 YGSQNAKQVSNVGNL
+891 TGSQQAKQVSNVGNL

-917 YAGENREN
+917 YAAEQQAS
-925 FMKNLSPA
+925 FMKNLSPT
-933 MAQPQKEQA
+933 MSQPQKEQA
-942 WQTHLNQ
+942 WQSHLNE
-949 KGSEFKAVAQQA
+949 KGNEFKAVAQQA
-961 AVQTGAMPVQAK
+961 AVQAEAMPVQAK

-981 AQSYINKDAF
+981 NQSYINKDAF
-991 ASQLTKGLQS
+991 TSQLTKGLQG
-1001 HATLGT
+1001 HASLGT
-1007 VSQQVSSGITSSIQG
+1007 VSQQVGSGITSAIQG
-1022 VRSHGVAAGGA
+1022 VRSHGVATGGA
-1033 FNKAVYAATQTQA
+1033 INKAVYAATQTQA
-1046 SMASAGN
+1046 SIARAGD
-1053 LSVSEIQR
+1053 LSVAEIER
-1061 SYADV
+1061 SYAD
-1066 SAGVASIAQSAGK
+1066 ASTSIANIAQSAGK

-1086 VGRMTQQSTKVGM
+1086 VGRMTQQSTKLGM
-1099 SVMEGVKHFMPT
+1099 SVMEGAKHLMLADRIDT
-1111 NALEN
+1111 
-1116 VSKAYFNASS
+1116 VSNAYFSAAS
-1126 AVQQAGGNS
+1126 AVQQSGGNA
-1135 VQKAISGSAAAVH
+1135 VQRVISGTNAAVN

-1172 IGGAGAYQAAAR
+1172 IGGAGAYQATAR
-1184 TVSKYN
+1184 MVSKHN

-1203 QEIQRMVPT
+1203 QEIQRMVPA
-1212 TTDHTGT
+1212 TTDAIGK
-1219 QSVAKG
+1219 QAVVQG

-1238 EAKDSSGMTQVVSRY
+1238 EAKDSSGVTQVVSRY
-1253 GSGDSSIRSG
+1253 ASGDSSIRSG
-1263 QMVYQDLNIADG
+1263 QVVYQDLNISDG

-1284 KASPAYIQDSSGG
+1284 KATPAYIQDSSGG

-1304 INTNPNQLVGNQ
+1304 ININPNQLVGNQ
-1316 NPRPIQQK
+1316 NQRPLQKK
-1324 PVISE
+1324 PVFNK
-1329 PPLTVSHKVDNGH
+1329 PPLTVNHKVDNGH

-1369 TTTEGTVSRISPFGK
+1369 TTTDGTVSRISPFGK
-1384 GDTRLQTNQRIERIC
+1384 GDTRLQANQRIERAC

-1408 KEEILV
+1408 REETLV

-1420 VVRAETQLNLSEHD
+1420 VVRTETHLNLSEHD

-1446 LAQRKRRN
+1446 LA
-1454 HEHGKYGVTSL
+1454 